1 MQKWKWAADGSSLQE
16 PKPLIDHASPILS
29 AGLWGLHQRSSRS
42 ISWPETE
49 ARLFEDATN
58 IVDRR
63 LNRLNDL
70 ELGNH
75 KLDLD
80 WEELPDGRL
89 HFFKN
94 MQMSHSVLVCPFSQM
109 GGLSKQKRNRMLRP
123 SFMEN

>member
-1 MQKWKWAADGSSLQE
+1 MQKWKLAADGSRLQE
-16 PKPLIDHASPILS
+16 PKPFMTMHRLFCRQY
-29 AGLWGLHQRSSRS
+29 LWVLYQRSSWS

-49 ARLFEDATN
+49 DRLFEDATN
-58 IVDRR
+58 IMDRR

-80 WEELPDGRL
+80 LEELPDGRL

-94 MQMSHSVLVCPFSQM
+94 MQMSH
-109 GGLSKQKRNRMLRP
+109 
-123 SFMEN
+123 